1 MDNNEAKNQCEFM
14 WRKREREREHC
25 LPISNGL
32 AHYIASF
39 SGIGLMLPKKKG
51 WHGPAFKVLCF
62 KKAELGW
69 NYITN
74 HNSFEI

>member
-1 MDNNEAKNQCEFM
+1 MDNNEAKNQWEFM
-14 WRKREREREHC
+14 WREREHC

-32 AHYIASF
+32 AHYFIIFRDWADVAAQE
-39 SGIGLMLPKKKG
+39 KG